1 MRSTERHRR
10 RCRSNPYAEGR
21 GDDDTR
27 GIGGDGCQKVCGVD
41 ECETVAVAEV
51 NRSDGILHDPMAK
64 QDHPGAPVPHAES
77 NSKPIDSMSG
87 LPIGAGA

>member
-1 MRSTERHRR
+1 
-10 RCRSNPYAEGR
+10 
-21 GDDDTR
+21 
-27 GIGGDGCQKVCGVD
+27 
-41 ECETVAVAEV
+41 
-51 NRSDGILHDPMAK
+51 MAK